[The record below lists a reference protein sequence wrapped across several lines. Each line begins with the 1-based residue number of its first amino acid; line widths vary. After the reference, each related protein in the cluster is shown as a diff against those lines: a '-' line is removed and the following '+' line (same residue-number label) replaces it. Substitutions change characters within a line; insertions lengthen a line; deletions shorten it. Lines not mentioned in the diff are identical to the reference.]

1 MANLNTCFIQLR
13 IKSDSK
19 MKMITGVDILDEEIK
34 EKLTTENIYKI
45 FNNFI
50 FPLITEEERDF
61 LKELEKFLLKEI
73 EPKIHLTE
81 EVYDLFPILGKKH
94 YIQRLNPCEDSEQI
108 NMRYEL
114 LLAMATS
121 IIDPELDLARVVT
134 GVIFANPL
142 FQFGRG
148 DRISEILHEII
159 TGKKIGCICITERK
173 HGSDAVNMETK
184 VVDKGDHVVISGEKL
199 YTTNGP
205 VADYFIVYGV
215 SDISDPRGTMYQAIA
230 ERGYEGLITN
240 RLGVQSVP
248 RVQIGQSLFNSV
260 KIPRENILGTK
271 GQGYKNLFSGLV
283 AERCSIIG
291 SSLGIGW
298 LTAVT
303 GLIYTNLRIQFGRP
317 IYDFQ
322 GVSLPQTQNFTELMA
337 ATELGFKTA
346 SEYNKTAERKH
357 FDQQKFV
364 KYNAAFSSGTKYL
377 ASHLAHKISYETQQ
391 LCGGIAFTDN
401 LRIDKALEVA
411 KVQEI
416 IGGAR
421 NIQLYL
427 VSRAIKD
434 MISLL

>member
-1 MANLNTCFIQLR
+1 MQL
-13 IKSDSK
+13 
-19 MKMITGVDILDEEIK
+19 ITGVDILDEEIK
-34 EKLTTENIYKI
+34 EKLKSENIYRI

-50 FPLITEEERDF
+50 FPIITEEEREF
-61 LKELEKFLLKEI
+61 LEELELFLLKNI
-73 EPKIHLTE
+73 EPKMNLTE
-81 EVYDLFPILGKKH
+81 EVYSLFPILGQKN
-94 YIQRLNPCEDSEQI
+94 YIQRLNPYGEFERY
-108 NMRYEL
+108 NMRYEM

-142 FQFGRG
+142 FQFGKG
-148 DRISEILHEII
+148 DRIPEILNQIM

-184 VVDKGDHVVISGEKL
+184 VLDKGDHLIFDGEKL

-215 SDISDPRGTMYQAIA
+215 SDVSDPRGTMYQAIA

-240 RLGVQSVP
+240 RLGIQSVP
-248 RVQIGQSLFNSV
+248 RIEIGQTLFNSV
-260 KIPRENILGTK
+260 KIPKENVLGEK

-283 AERCSIIG
+283 AERCAIIG
-291 SSLGIGW
+291 SSLGIAW
-298 LTAVT
+298 LTAIT
-303 GLIYTNLRIQFGRP
+303 GLIYTNLRVQFNRP
-317 IYDFQ
+317 VYDFQ
-322 GVSLPQTQNFTELMA
+322 GVSFPQTQNFTELMA
-337 ATELGFKTA
+337 ATELGFKAA
-346 SEYNKTAERKH
+346 SEYNKTIERKY

>member
-1 MANLNTCFIQLR
+1 
-13 IKSDSK
+13 
-19 MKMITGVDILDEEIK
+19 
-34 EKLTTENIYKI
+34 
-45 FNNFI
+45 
-50 FPLITEEERDF
+50 
-61 LKELEKFLLKEI
+61 
-73 EPKIHLTE
+73 
-81 EVYDLFPILGKKH
+81 
-94 YIQRLNPCEDSEQI
+94 
-108 NMRYEL
+108 MRYEM

-142 FQFGRG
+142 FQFGTG
-148 DRISEILHEII
+148 DRISEILNEII

-173 HGSDAVNMETK
+173 RGSDAVNMEMK
-184 VVDKGDHVVISGEKL
+184 VKDKGDHVIFTGEKL

-215 SDISDPRGTMYQAIA
+215 SDVSDPRGTMYQAIA
-230 ERGYEGLITN
+230 ERGYEGLQTN
-240 RLGVQSVP
+240 RLGIQSVP

-260 KIPRENILGTK
+260 KIPRENILGDR

-291 SSLGIGW
+291 SSLGIAW

-303 GLIYTNLRIQFGRP
+303 GLIYTNIRIQFGRP
-317 IYDFQ
+317 LYDFQ
-322 GVSLPQTQNFTELMA
+322 GISLPQAQNFTELMA
-337 ATELGFKTA
+337 ATELGLKSA
-346 SEYNKTAERKH
+346 SEYNKTVERKH
-357 FDQQKFV
+357 FDQQKFI

>member
-1 MANLNTCFIQLR
+1 
-13 IKSDSK
+13 
-19 MKMITGVDILDEEIK
+19 MKIITGVDILEEEIK
-34 EKLTTENIYKI
+34 EKLCTENIYKI

-50 FPLITEEERDF
+50 IPLISEEEREF
-61 LKELEKFLLKEI
+61 LEELEKFLLKEI
-73 EPKIHLTE
+73 EPKMNLNE
-81 EVYDLFPILGKKH
+81 EVYDLFPILGKKN
-94 YIQRLNPCEDSEQI
+94 YIQRLNPHGASERY
-108 NMRYEL
+108 NMRYEM

-142 FQFGRG
+142 FQFGKG
-148 DRISEILHEII
+148 DRISEILNQIM
-159 TGKKIGCICITERK
+159 TGRKIGCICITERK
-173 HGSDAVNMETK
+173 HGSDAVNMETT
-184 VVDKGDHVVISGEKL
+184 VIDKGDHLIFNGEKL

-205 VADYFIVYGV
+205 IADYFIVYGV
-215 SDISDPRGTMYQAIA
+215 SDVSDPRGTMYQAIA
-230 ERGYEGLITN
+230 ERAHEGLITN
-240 RLGVQSVP
+240 RLGIQSVP
-248 RVQIGQSLFNSV
+248 RVEIGQTLFNSV
-260 KIPRENILGTK
+260 KIPKENVLGGK

-291 SSLGIGW
+291 SSLGIAW

-303 GLIYTNLRIQFGRP
+303 GLIYTNFRVQFNRP

-322 GVSLPQTQNFTELMA
+322 AVSFPQAQNFTELMA
-337 ATELGFKTA
+337 ATELGLRSA
-346 SEYNKTAERKH
+346 SEYNKTIEHDH
-357 FDQQKFV
+357 FNQQKFI
-364 KYNAAFSSGTKYL
+364 KYNASFSSGTKYL

>member
-1 MANLNTCFIQLR
+1 
-13 IKSDSK
+13 
-19 MKMITGVDILDEEIK
+19 MKMITGVDVLDEEIK
-34 EKLTTENIYKI
+34 DKLRTENIYKI

-50 FPLITEEERDF
+50 FPLITEEEREF
-61 LKELEKFLLKEI
+61 LEELEQFLLKEI
-73 EPKIHLTE
+73 EPKINLNE
-81 EVYDLFPILGKKH
+81 EVYELFPILGKKN
-94 YIQRLNPCEDSEQI
+94 YIQRLNPYGDSKRY
-108 NMRYEL
+108 NMRYEM

-121 IIDPELDLARVVT
+121 IVDPELDLARVVT

-142 FQFGRG
+142 FLFGKG
-148 DRISEILHEII
+148 DRSSEIISEII
-159 TGKKIGCICITERK
+159 TGRKIGCICITERRR
-173 HGSDAVNMETK
+173 GSDAVNMETT
-184 VVDKGDHVVISGEKL
+184 VEDKGDHVVFTGEKL

-215 SDISDPRGTMYQAIA
+215 SDILDPRGTMYQAIA
-230 ERGYEGLITN
+230 EREHEGLVTN
-240 RLGVQSVP
+240 RLGIQSIP
-248 RVQIGQSLFNSV
+248 RVQIGQTIFNSV
-260 KIPRENILGTK
+260 KIPKENVLGVK
-271 GQGYKNLFSGLV
+271 GLGYRNLFSGLV

-291 SSLGIGW
+291 SSLGIAW

-303 GLIYTNLRIQFGRP
+303 GLIYTNLRTQFGRP
-317 IYDFQ
+317 LYDFQ
-322 GVSLPQTQNFTELMA
+322 GVSFPQTQNFTELMA
-337 ATELGFKTA
+337 ATELGFKSA
-346 SEYNKTAERKH
+346 SEYISEYNRTLERNH
-357 FDQQKFV
+357 FDEQKFI
-364 KYNAAFSSGTKYL
+364 KYNASFSSGSKYL

-401 LRIDKALEVA
+401 LRIDRALEVS

>member
-1 MANLNTCFIQLR
+1 
-13 IKSDSK
+13 
-19 MKMITGVDILDEEIK
+19 MKMITGVDILEEEIK
-34 EKLTTENIYKI
+34 EKLKTENIYKI

-50 FPLITEEERDF
+50 IPLITEEEREF
-61 LKELEKFLLKEI
+61 LEELESFLLKEI
-73 EPKIHLTE
+73 EPKINLNE
-81 EVYDLFPILGKKH
+81 EVYDLFPILGKKN
-94 YIQRLNPCEDSEQI
+94 YIQRLNPHGDFEKY
-108 NMRYEL
+108 NMRYEM
-114 LLAMATS
+114 LLAMAIS
-121 IIDPELDLARVVT
+121 IVDPELDLARVVT

-142 FQFGRG
+142 FQFGKG
-148 DRISEILHEII
+148 DRISEILNQIM
-159 TGKKIGCICITERK
+159 TGKKIGCICITERR
-173 HGSDAVNMETK
+173 HGSDAVNMETT
-184 VVDKGDHVVISGEKL
+184 VIDKGEHLIFNGEKL

-205 VADYFIVYGV
+205 IADYFIVYGV
-215 SDISDPRGTMYQAIA
+215 SDVSDPRGTMYQAIA
-230 ERGYEGLITN
+230 EREHDGLTTN
-240 RLGVQSVP
+240 RLGIQSVP
-248 RVQIGQSLFNSV
+248 RVEIGQTLFNSV
-260 KIPRENILGTK
+260 KIPRENVLGGK
-271 GQGYKNLFSGLV
+271 GKGYKNLFSGLV

-291 SSLGIGW
+291 SSLGIAW

-303 GLIYTNLRIQFGRP
+303 GLIYTNLRFQFNRP

-322 GVSLPQTQNFTELMA
+322 AVSFPQTQNFIELMA
-337 ATELGFKTA
+337 ATELGLRSA
-346 SEYNKTAERKH
+346 IEYNKTIEHNH
-357 FDQQKFV
+357 FNQQKFI
-364 KYNAAFSSGTKYL
+364 KYNASFSSGTKYL